1 MKLDPKHLERFERI
15 IASATDKSLYTLI
28 QALAEQL
35 GQRTV
40 AGLPVQ
46 QFFAQELD
54 KRIEEEIADWADEN
68 MANASE
74 LRLILEKWRQGRGR
88 ILP

>member
-1 MKLDPKHLERFERI
+1 MELDPKKLKRFERI
-15 IASATDKSLYTLI
+15 IASAADKSLYTLI

-40 AGLPVQ
+40 AGLPLQ

-54 KRIEEEIADWADEN
+54 KRIEEEIAHWADED
-68 MANASE
+68 MADASE
-74 LRLILEKWRQGRGR
+74 LRLLFQKWREGGGR
-88 ILP
+88 ISP